1 LIGLTARFRL
11 FFQAFGDK
19 HFLCRTDQS
28 ARTKRAETEIAVR
41 KAHPFAWNP
50 ELKKSAQ
57 PVYLAL
63 VDAIASDIQSGRL
76 STSDRLPAQRDLAKR
91 LNLNYAT
98 VSRAYGEAQR
108 RGLIYSRVGQGTFVC
123 RPRVSSLTRA
133 RGGSLVDMTMNLP
146 PEPDDPVLQQRMESG
161 TGVLANNLRELLRYQ
176 EFGGSPDAR
185 RAGLRWLKHMGLSGS
200 AECLLVCPGAQSAIL
215 ATLGLL
221 ARPGDVV
228 LCEQLTYPGV
238 RAVAAQLGIRLIGL
252 PMDGEGI
259 ASEAFEEACAEHHP
273 KLLYVNPTLQNP
285 TTNTISAPRR
295 LELIRI
301 ARAHGLSIL
310 EDDAYGVLPS
320 PGPTPFALLAPDI
333 VFYVTGFAK
342 SLGAGLR
349 VAYLLAPD
357 ARRTAQLSSILRAT
371 AVMAS
376 PLTVA
381 LATYWIEDGTA
392 DATLAAVRS
401 ESIVRQRLAREILPV
416 GLVQTDAQAFHLW
429 LKLPEPWRRAAFAS
443 HMRSQ
448 GVHTVVSDAF
458 AVGSEPP
465 EAVRMCLGG
474 ATTRDD
480 IRRALE
486 LTADALREPRSTEAA
501 FF

>member
-1 LIGLTARFRL
+1 M
-11 FFQAFGDK
+11 
-19 HFLCRTDQS
+19 
-28 ARTKRAETEIAVR
+28 R
-41 KAHPFAWNP
+41 KARPGSWIP
-50 ELKKSAQ
+50 ELHKSVG

-76 STSDRLPAQRDLAKR
+76 STSDRLPPQRDLAKR

-123 RPRVSSLTRA
+123 RPRVSPLTKA

-146 PEPDDPVLQQRMESG
+146 PEPDDPLLAQRLEQG
-161 TGVLANNLRELLRYQ
+161 TAVLAQNLRELLRYQ

-185 RAGLRWLKHMGLSGS
+185 HAGLRWLRRVGING
-200 AECLLVCPGAQSAIL
+200 APDCLLVCPGAQSAIL

-252 PMDGEGI
+252 PMDADGI
-259 ASEAFEEACAEHHP
+259 SSEACAEACAEHHP
-273 KLLYVNPTLQNP
+273 KLLYCNPTLQNP
-285 TTNTISAPRR
+285 TTSTISPRR
-295 LELIRI
+295 RQELIRI
-301 ARAHGLSIL
+301 VRAHGMSIV

-320 PGPTPFALLAPDI
+320 TPPPPFALLAPDLT
-333 VFYVTGFAK
+333 FYIAGFAK

-357 ARRTAQLSSILRAT
+357 ARRSAQLSSILRAT
-371 AVMAS
+371 SVMAS

-381 LATYWIEDGTA
+381 LATHWVEDGSA
-392 DATLAAVRS
+392 EATLAAVQA
-401 ESIVRQRLAREILPV
+401 ESSARQRLVAELLPA
-416 GLVQTDAQAFHLW
+416 GLVQTDPEAFHLW

-443 HMRSQ
+443 HLRSQ

-458 AVGSEPP
+458 SVGGEPP

-474 ATTRDD
+474 AATRED

-486 LTADALREPRSTEAA
+486 LTADALQGARSPESA

>member
-1 LIGLTARFRL
+1 MRTARS
-11 FFQAFGDK
+11 GDW
-19 HFLCRTDQS
+19 L
-28 ARTKRAETEIAVR
+28 
-41 KAHPFAWNP
+41 P
-50 ELKKSAQ
+50 ELRKSAG

-76 STSDRLPAQRDLAKR
+76 STSDRLPAQRNLAKR

-123 RPRVSSLTRA
+123 RPRVSQLARA

-146 PEPDDPVLQQRMESG
+146 PEPDDPILQERMESG
-161 TGVLANNLRELLRYQ
+161 TRLLAQNLRELLRYQ

-185 RAGLRWLKHMGLSGS
+185 QAGLSWLKHVGLSS
-200 AECLLVCPGAQSAIL
+200 TPECVLVCPGAQSAIL
-215 ATLGLL
+215 ATLALL

-228 LCEQLTYPGV
+228 LCESLTYPGV

-259 ASEAFEEACAEHHP
+259 CSEAFAEACAEHHP
-273 KLLYVNPTLQNP
+273 KLLYCNPTLQNP
-285 TTNTISAPRR
+285 TTNTISARR
-295 LELIRI
+295 RHELIRL
-301 ARAHGLSIL
+301 ARLHGLLIL

-320 PGPTPFALLAPDI
+320 APPPPFAQLAPDLT
-333 VFYVTGFAK
+333 FYVAGFAK

-357 ARRTAQLSSILRAT
+357 ARRGAQLSSILRAT
-371 AVMAS
+371 SVMAS
-376 PLTVA
+376 PFTVA
-381 LATYWIEDGTA
+381 LATHWVEDGSA
-392 DATLAAVRS
+392 DATLAAVRA
-401 ESIVRQRLAREILPV
+401 ESIARQRLAAEILPAAQC
-416 GLVQTDAQAFHLW
+416 QTDPEAFHLW
-429 LKLPEPWRRAAFAS
+429 LTLPEPWRRAAFAS

-458 AVGSEPP
+458 CVGREPP

-474 ATTRDD
+474 AATRDE
-480 IRRALE
+480 IRHALE
-486 LTADALREPRSTEAA
+486 LTADALQEQRSTESA